1 LHFHRS
7 YENQE
12 ERREWQN
19 PETILKDIGL
29 KACSILVDV
38 GCGDGFFAIPAARL
52 VGPKGRIYCVDANG
66 EAIGIL
72 RKKAAKAG
80 LENLTL
86 RIGRA
91 EETVF
96 CEACADFVFFGIVL
110 HDFNDVNKVLTNART
125 MLRSSGRLVDL
136 DWKKEP
142 MPFGPP
148 LRIRL
153 SEKEASDTIEK
164 AMFQIESTE
173 AIGHYNYL
181 IVGRPTTQSVVP
193 QY

>member
-1 LHFHRS
+1 LHFHRF
-7 YENQE
+7 YENQQ

-19 PETILKDIGL
+19 PETILEDIGL
-29 KACSILVDV
+29 KPCSTVVDV

-52 VGPKGRIYCVDANG
+52 VGPKGRIYCVDTNG
-66 EAIGIL
+66 EAIDIL
-72 RKKAAKAG
+72 RKKAATAG

-96 CEACADFVFFGIVL
+96 CEACADFVFFGIAL
-110 HDFNDVNKVLTNART
+110 HDFDDTNKVLTNART

-142 MPFGPP
+142 MSFGPP

-153 SEKEASDTIEK
+153 SEKEASGMIEK
-164 AMFQIESTE
+164 AGFHIESTE
-173 AIGHYNYL
+173 AIGNYNYL
-181 IVGRPTTQSVVP
+181 IVGRPATQFAVP